1 MVNRVNQI
9 ITIPLVKK
17 QQGVVLIVALVF
29 LIALTSVAA
38 AIMQNTTTDMK
49 MSGASEDKVIATQE
63 AISSIDEVIYR
74 QVNGG
79 SGNNGFSSA
88 IIKFPLTLTDT
99 LTETNSGNTTT
110 ASVDITNNEFELEAD
125 CPHSTSASSTQI
137 FTCNVLRVQV
147 IRHYGRTKTNKIV
160 VNSGVAQQLLR

>member
-1 MVNRVNQI
+1 MVNTLTQI
-9 ITIPLVKK
+9 MPTKLINK
-17 QQGVVLIVALVF
+17 QRGVVLIVSLVF

-38 AIMQNTTTDMK
+38 VIMQNTTTDMK

-63 AISSIDEVIYR
+63 AVSSIDEVIYR

-79 SGNNGFSSA
+79 SGNNSFSSA
-88 IIKFPLTLTDT
+88 IVKFPLTLTDT
-99 LTETNSGNTTT
+99 LTKTNSGNTTT
-110 ASVDITNNEFELEAD
+110 ATVDITNNEFELEAD

-147 IRHYGRTKTNKIV
+147 NRHYGRTKTNKIV

>member
-88 IIKFPLTLTDT
+88 IVKFPLT

-147 IRHYGRTKTNKIV
+147 SRHYGRTKTNEIV

>member
-1 MVNRVNQI
+1 MVNVINQI
-9 ITIPLVKK
+9 KLDNK
-17 QQGVVLIVALVF
+17 QRGVVLIVSLVF

-49 MSGASEDKVIATQE
+49 MSGASEDKVVATQE
-63 AISSIDEVIYR
+63 AVSSIDEVIYR

-88 IIKFPLTLTDT
+88 IVKFPITLTDT
-99 LTETNSGNTTT
+99 LTKTNSGNTTT
-110 ASVDITNNEFELEAD
+110 AIVDITNNEFELEAD
-125 CPHSTSASSTQI
+125 CPHSRTASSTQI

-147 IRHYGRTKTNKIV
+147 NRHYGRTKTNKIV

>member
-88 IIKFPLTLTDT
+88 IVKFPLTLTDT
-99 LTETNSGNTTT
+99 LTKTNSGETTT

-147 IRHYGRTKTNKIV
+147 SRHYGRTKTNEIV